1 MVMAF
6 GSVGIADTA
15 QANNIDIKARG
26 TWQFA
31 FGVVS
36 NMSMRKSF
44 NDSSE
49 WRVPNTTDATD
60 RGRDL
65 DKFEALQRVRTQIN
79 FISSEH
85 LQAVLQFEIGIMN
98 WGRGTTEVAG
108 NQAGG
113 NLDSRGINIK
123 TRRAYLDWIIPHT
136 QVSVRMGIQGLALP
150 SGRMGNPVFDDNV
163 AGIVIASPITDN
175 FGLTAFWLRPFA
187 DNRYIERAD
196 APFNKLT
203 ANTDV
208 FGLVAPITFSGVS
221 FSPYVMYA
229 TIGAAGAGNNDDID
243 MWRGGRWRAG
253 NGSDGY
259 FGTTYGFGDSSL
271 GSRNRATDAWW
282 LGFNLN
288 VDILDP
294 LVFSLDAIYG
304 GIGKVRHS
312 AFDEITGSG
321 LHVSDRNAQ
330 FSASGWYI
338 GTTLDYKLDWGTPG
352 IFGWY
357 SSGDKSNAFG
367 TVHTD
372 DGEVTCA
379 QRVRSGRLPV
389 LGTNGGFLPTSFGFP
404 GYYGIG
410 NGGGLNEAVISHTG
424 TGTWGIGIQLAD
436 VSFIQDLSHTL
447 RFAYYQGTN
456 SAGHYTWG
464 DGYVGRGGNVRSTLK
479 YNVDPMYLTTKDSV
493 FEVNFDHVYKIYEN
507 LEVALELGW
516 LRLSSDRRT
525 WGSVPGDGLRKND
538 DAFKAG
544 LNFTY
549 SF

>member
-1 MVMAF
+1 MKRITALLVAMVMAF

-26 TWQFA
+26 EWQFA
-31 FGVVS
+31 FGYMDNS
-36 NMSMRKSF
+36 HFGKSF
-44 NDSSE
+44 NPTSNRGSE
-49 WRVPNTTDATD
+49 AAGFGERNPETINDERR
-60 RGRDL
+60 RGGYDN
-65 DKFEALQRVRTQIN
+65 FEALQRVRVQVN
-79 FISSEH
+79 FISSEY
-85 LQAVLQFEIGIMN
+85 LQGLLHFEIGGMN
-98 WGRGTTEVAG
+98 WGRGSG
-108 NQAGG
+108 AGG
-113 NLDSRGINIK
+113 TGAQQGAGLDADGINIK
-123 TRRAYLDWIIPHT
+123 TKRAFLDWIIPNT
-136 QVSVRMGIQGLALP
+136 QVSVRMGIQGVALP
-150 SGRMGNPVFDDNV
+150 SNRMGNPVFDADV
-163 AGIVIASPITDN
+163 AGITVNCPITNN
-175 FGLTAFWLRPFA
+175 FGLTAFWLRPFG
-187 DNRYIERAD
+187 DNRRVQTNDTFQSVNNE
-196 APFNKLT
+196 
-203 ANTDV
+203 TDV
-208 FGLVAPITFSGVS
+208 FGLVAPVTFSGVS
-221 FSPYVMYA
+221 FSPYFVYA
-229 TIGAAGAGNNDDID
+229 NIGNGQNRDARGFWSNTFNEIPNSTRANSSANAWWIGA
-243 MWRGGRWRAG
+243 
-253 NGSDGY
+253 
-259 FGTTYGFGDSSL
+259 
-271 GSRNRATDAWW
+271 
-282 LGFNLN
+282 NLN

-304 GIGKVRHS
+304 AIANTRHS
-312 AFDEITGSG
+312 RIFHENADNPSG
-321 LHVSDRNAQ
+321 HGKI
-330 FSASGWYI
+330 SASGWYI
-338 GTTLDYKLDWGTPG
+338 SSTLDYKLDWGTPG